1 MTEMNATMME
11 NATATLSENS
21 SKEQTTRFDL
31 VEQLA
36 RKMCIS
42 LEDARNA
49 LEAADWNMLT
59 ATHMLEQEAFC
70 RKQALNDAAEHCAVN
85 DNAAQASAT
94 AGKAAAFGKDTRDSA
109 AAKRKATAKQ
119 KKWFSNLCDHLRRL
133 LTYGNR
139 NRFTIFK
146 DGEQLLEMPVTA
158 LALLLLFSFGTCA
171 LLMLVGLF
179 AGCRYNITNA
189 VEA

>member
-94 AGKAAAFGKDTRDSA
+94 AGKAATFGKDTRDSA
-109 AAKRKATAKQ
+109 AAKKKATAKQ